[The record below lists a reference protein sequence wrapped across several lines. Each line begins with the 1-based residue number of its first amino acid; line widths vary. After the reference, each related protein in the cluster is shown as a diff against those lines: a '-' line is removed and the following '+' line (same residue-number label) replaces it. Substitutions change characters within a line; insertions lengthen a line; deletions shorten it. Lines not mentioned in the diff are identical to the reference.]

1 MRVLVFGASLDK
13 RAGIESFLM
22 NMNKHMDGN
31 CAFDYVCLENQ
42 TNRINDLDF
51 CRGNGAVIE
60 LPLYNKKPIGYL
72 HSLMKLF
79 KNGKNKYQSVYV
91 NLFSMVH
98 IMPALLGRLYG
109 YKVVLHSHNNSI
121 PPRSKLY
128 MFLHRFNRWLTSR
141 MKFVR
146 LTTSDGSTEF
156 MFGKKHLSDAILI
169 YNAIDI
175 KRFGYN
181 EESGK
186 KVRTELGVGDRPMVG
201 FVGRL
206 APQKNPVFLIEI
218 FNEIHKL
225 NAKACLVMVG
235 EGELLDDVK
244 NKIAKYKLN
253 DDVLILPNRT
263 DIEKIYNAMNLFI
276 LPSLFEGLGIVLIEA
291 QCTGLPCLTSADV
304 VPKIAQVSDELLKY
318 VPLSESPEVWAQK
331 AEKLLKTDFNR
342 SKGCECVREAG
353 FDINKEALRLE
364 KILIESQKG

>member
-31 CAFDYVCLENQ
+31 CAFDYACLENQ
-42 TNRINDLDF
+42 TNRINEPDF
-51 CRGNGAVIE
+51 CSGDGTVIE
-60 LPLYNKKPIGYL
+60 LPLYTKKPIRYVR
-72 HSLMKLF
+72 SLMKLF

-109 YKVVLHSHNNSI
+109 YKVVLHAHNNSI

-128 MFLHRFNRWLTSR
+128 MFLHRFNRRLTSG

-169 YNAIDI
+169 YNAIDTE
-175 KRFGYN
+175 RFTFS
-181 EESGK
+181 EESRQAI
-186 KVRTELGVGDRPMVG
+186 RTELGVGNRPVVG

-244 NKIAKYKLN
+244 NKVTAYGLN
-253 DDVLILPNRT
+253 DDVILLPNRT
-263 DIEKIYNAMNLFI
+263 DIEKVYNAMDLFI

-291 QCTGLPCLTSADV
+291 QCTGLSCLTSADV
-304 VPKIAQVSDELLKY
+304 VPKIVQVPGMRLEFVS
-318 VPLSESPEVWAQK
+318 LSESPEIWAQK
-331 AEKLLKTDFNR
+331 AADLLKTGVDR
-342 SKGCECVREAG
+342 GTGRECVRKTGFEIREEAV
-353 FDINKEALRLE
+353 RLE
-364 KILIESQKG
+364 KILFA